1 MAKTSPVAIQAT
13 DETKKRLD
21 EIAEQ
26 SGISKTELLPR
37 MIDAWETANIMQ
49 RMPGRSD
56 EIKQFDAAVT
66 QIKAYYRSS
75 LVMALTADEAAM
87 AKAEN
92 ELKTHV
98 KTIADLQGM
107 LELAAKRENTLKA
120 EKDELEGKLFSL
132 VEENAKLKSIIDAK
146 DAALQSN
153 ADMVTILSEIKKV
166 MEQKAKPAA
175 EEKSE
180 E

>member
-26 SGISKTELLPR
+26 SGISKTELLP
-37 MIDAWETANIMQ
+37 T
-49 RMPGRSD
+49 GRSD